1 MIAVVSCGPEEGMTR
16 IKLLTLMWLL
26 PSVGMAQTAKLEIAR
41 PAFEVPAY
49 VKERLSPS
57 DQALFEKLTRV
68 GLESVWAQLRA
79 AGFEQT
85 FINELTP
92 LHPDRRLIGRART
105 MRYLPNRPDLRER
118 IYSQRR
124 QLNYVSAD
132 ETEPGDVL
140 VFDAGGDTRSGVSG
154 AVTTLRA
161 VVRGASGMV
170 IDGAMR
176 DVPDLAGM
184 PMQVYLRRGQ
194 ASSVSPNLMSVD
206 YQVPVRIG
214 NVTVAPG
221 DILLGERH
229 GILVIPAHLAEKVV
243 DEALEHDELEEFQRK
258 LLLEGRPIEGVYPP
272 NEQVRREFEEY
283 KKAGRK

>member
-1 MIAVVSCGPEEGMTR
+1 MARVNPLIFAC
-16 IKLLTLMWLL
+16 LLTFAWLL
-26 PSVGMAQTAKLEIAR
+26 QAVSLAQTVKLEITP

-49 VKERLSPS
+49 VRERLSPS
-57 DQALFEKLTRV
+57 DKVLFDKLTRV

-85 FINELTP
+85 FINELTA
-92 LHPDRRLIGRART
+92 LHDDRRLIGRART

-124 QLNYVSAD
+124 QLNYVSAE

-161 VVRGASGMV
+161 LVRGATGMV
-170 IDGAMR
+170 IDGGMR
-176 DVPDLAGM
+176 DVPELAGM
-184 PMQVYLRRGQ
+184 HLQVYMRRGQ

-221 DILLGERH
+221 DILLGDRH
-229 GILVIPAHLAEKVV
+229 GVLVIPAHLAEKVV

-258 LLLEGRPIEGVYPP
+258 LLLEGRRIEGVYPP
-272 NEQVRREFEEY
+272 NEQVRREFEEF
-283 KKAGRK
+283 KKAGGK

>member
-1 MIAVVSCGPEEGMTR
+1 
-16 IKLLTLMWLL
+16 LLQAAGW
-26 PSVGMAQTAKLEIAR
+26 AQTAKLEVST
-41 PAFEVPAY
+41 PAFEIPAY

-57 DQALFEKLTRV
+57 DKSLFDKLTRV

-85 FINELTP
+85 FINELTA
-92 LHPDRRLIGRART
+92 LHNDRRLIGRART

-132 ETEPGDVL
+132 ETQPGDVL
-140 VFDAGGDTRSGVSG
+140 VFDAGGDARSGVSG

-161 VVRGASGMV
+161 LVRGATGMV
-170 IDGAMR
+170 IDGGMR
-176 DVPDLAGM
+176 DVPELAGM
-184 PMQVYLRRGQ
+184 HLQVYMRGGQ

-206 YQVPVRIG
+206 YQIPVRIG

-221 DILLGERH
+221 DILLGDRH
-229 GILVIPAHLAEKVV
+229 GVLVIPAHLAERVV

-272 NEQVRREFEEY
+272 NEQVRREFEEF
-283 KKAGRK
+283 KKAGGK

>member
-1 MIAVVSCGPEEGMTR
+1 MIRT
-16 IKLLTLMWLL
+16 KLLTLVCLL
-26 PSVGMAQTAKLEIAR
+26 SWNAVAQTAKPEIAAPVFEI
-41 PAFEVPAY
+41 PAHVQQ
-49 VKERLSPS
+49 RLSAS
-57 DQALFEKLTRV
+57 DKVLFEKLTRV
-68 GLESVWAQLRA
+68 GLESVWARLRA
-79 AGFEQT
+79 EGFEQT
-85 FINELTP
+85 FINELTA
-92 LHPDRRLIGRART
+92 LHDDHRMIGRART

-124 QLNYVSAD
+124 QLNYVSAE

-161 VVRGASGMV
+161 VVRGAVGMV
-170 IDGAMR
+170 IDGGMR
-176 DVPDLAGM
+176 DIPELAGM
-184 PMQVYLRRGQ
+184 PLQVYMRRGQ

-221 DILLGERH
+221 DILLGDRH
-229 GILVIPAHLAEKVV
+229 GVLVIPAHLAEKVV
-243 DEALEHDELEEFQRK
+243 DEALEHDDLEEFQRK

-272 NEQVRREFEEY
+272 NDRVRQEFEEY
-283 KKAGRK
+283 EKARGR

>member
-1 MIAVVSCGPEEGMTR
+1 MTR
-16 IKLLTLMWLL
+16 TKLLAFVCLL
-26 PSVGMAQTAKLEIAR
+26 AWNAAAQTGPPEISA
-41 PAFEVPAY
+41 PAFEIPAH
-49 VKERLSPS
+49 VRQRLSAS
-57 DQALFEKLTRV
+57 DKVLFEKLTRV
-68 GLESVWAQLRA
+68 GLESVWARLRA
-79 AGFEQT
+79 EGFEQT
-85 FINELTP
+85 FINELTA
-92 LHPDRRLIGRART
+92 LHDDRRMIGRART

-124 QLNYVSAD
+124 QLNYVSAE

-161 VVRGASGMV
+161 VVRGAAGLV
-170 IDGAMR
+170 IDGGMR
-176 DVPDLAGM
+176 DIPELAGM
-184 PMQVYLRRGQ
+184 PLQVYMRRGQ

-221 DILLGERH
+221 DILLGDSH
-229 GILVIPAHLAEKVV
+229 GVLVIPAHLAEKVV

-283 KKAGRK
+283 KKTHGK

>member
-1 MIAVVSCGPEEGMTR
+1 MTR
-16 IKLLTLMWLL
+16 TKFLTLVCLL
-26 PSVGMAQTAKLEIAR
+26 PWNLAAQTAKVELSTPLFEI
-41 PAFEVPAY
+41 PAHVQQ
-49 VKERLSPS
+49 RLSAS
-57 DQALFEKLTRV
+57 DKVLFEKLTRV
-68 GLESVWAQLRA
+68 GLESVWARLRA
-79 AGFEQT
+79 EGFDYT

-92 LHPDRRLIGRART
+92 LHNDRRLIGRART

-124 QLNYVSAD
+124 QLNYVSAE

-161 VVRGASGMV
+161 VVRGATGMV
-170 IDGAMR
+170 IDGGMR
-176 DVPDLAGM
+176 DIPELAGM
-184 PMQVYLRRGQ
+184 PLQVYMRRGQ

-229 GILVIPAHLAEKVV
+229 GVLVIPAHLAEKVV
-243 DEALEHDELEEFQRK
+243 DEALEHDELEAFQRK

-283 KKAGRK
+283 KKTQGK

>member
-1 MIAVVSCGPEEGMTR
+1 MTR
-16 IKLLTLMWLL
+16 IALLLACLAPWNGL
-26 PSVGMAQTAKLEIAR
+26 AQTVELEISS
-41 PAFEVPAY
+41 PAFEIPAY
-49 VKERLSPS
+49 VQERLSPA
-57 DQALFEKLTRV
+57 DKVLFEKLTRV
-68 GLESVWAQLRA
+68 GLESVWARLRA
-79 AGFEQT
+79 EGFEQT
-85 FINELTP
+85 FISELTP
-92 LHPDRRLIGRART
+92 LHNDRRMIGRART

-124 QLNYVSAD
+124 QLNYVSAE

-161 VVRGASGMV
+161 VVRGVAGMV
-170 IDGAMR
+170 IDGGMR
-176 DVPDLAGM
+176 DIPELAGM
-184 PMQVYLRRGQ
+184 PLQVYMRRGQ

-221 DILLGERH
+221 DILLGDRH
-229 GILVIPAHLAEKVV
+229 GILVIPAHLAGKVV
-243 DEALEHDELEEFQRK
+243 DEALEHDELEAFQRK

-283 KKAGRK
+283 KKARDR

>member
-1 MIAVVSCGPEEGMTR
+1 MIRTKR
-16 IKLLTLMWLL
+16 LTLVCLL
-26 PSVGMAQTAKLEIAR
+26 SWNAVAQTAKPEIAAPVFEI
-41 PAFEVPAY
+41 PAHVQQ
-49 VKERLSPS
+49 RLSAS
-57 DQALFEKLTRV
+57 DKVLFEKLTRV
-68 GLESVWAQLRA
+68 GLESVWARLRA
-79 AGFEQT
+79 EGFEQT
-85 FINELTP
+85 FINELTA
-92 LHPDRRLIGRART
+92 LHDDHRMIGRART

-124 QLNYVSAD
+124 QLNYVSAE

-161 VVRGASGMV
+161 VVRGAVGMV
-170 IDGAMR
+170 IDGGMR
-176 DVPDLAGM
+176 DIPELAGM
-184 PMQVYLRRGQ
+184 PLQVYMRRGQ

-221 DILLGERH
+221 DILLGDRH
-229 GILVIPAHLAEKVV
+229 GVLVIPAHLAEKVV
-243 DEALEHDELEEFQRK
+243 DEALEHDDLEEFQRK

-272 NEQVRREFEEY
+272 NDQVRQEFEEY
-283 KKAGRK
+283 EKARGR